1 MNFAA
6 KIKSI
11 ESDSSLTTVQK
22 DIQFADMKLKHYNQ
36 WLTDES
42 REMGTVYPGFPGDT
56 PVRTVVEK
64 VKEMKAERAVRKATA
79 AKPAKGESKKVA
91 ALRIFK
97 EEKGARAK
105 ILERFM
111 SELGMSKAG
120 ASTYFYNTKA
130 LSV

>member
-64 VKEMKAERAVRKATA
+64 VKEMKAERAVRKTTA
-79 AKPAKGESKKVA
+79 AKPAKAESKKVA
-91 ALRIFK
+91 AIRIF
-97 EEKGARAK
+97 EQEKGDRVKVIARLK
-105 ILERFM
+105 DEVNM
-111 SELGMSKAG
+111 TQAG
-120 ASTYFYNTKA
+120 AQSYFYSIKK
-130 LSV
+130 LFS